1 MSFLG
6 INYLYFLTGNG
17 ALNAM
22 DNCATCC
29 TKGSTG
35 YCDNDIFIWFQDRLG
50 RVCHTRWL
58 VNNWRWHYG
67 REGIDGD
74 DAFDGHAWDGF
85 SWKDAGCVKEY
96 GLDVPNKVR
105 INYQKN
111 YERFYNIGLQIH

>member
-105 INYQKN
+105 INYHRKTK
-111 YERFYNIGLQIH
+111 Y